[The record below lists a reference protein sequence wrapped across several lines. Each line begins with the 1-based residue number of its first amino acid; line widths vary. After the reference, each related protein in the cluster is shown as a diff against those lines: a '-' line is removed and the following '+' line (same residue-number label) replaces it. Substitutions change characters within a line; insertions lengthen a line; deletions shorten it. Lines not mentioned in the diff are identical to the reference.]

1 MSQSARGGE
10 GAVSKAGGGQGL
22 IYLQRGGMGAGWG
35 GVGGARGVLLVP
47 PLGRREVL
55 AGVFRYM
62 GGIMS
67 ALVHVA
73 SAERHGGQAGTW
85 GRGGFYKGGL
95 TCHLCRKG
103 EVATR

>member
-1 MSQSARGGE
+1 
-10 GAVSKAGGGQGL
+10 VSKAGGGQGL
-22 IYLQRGGMGAGWG
+22 IYLQRENFVTYQATICRGGGWGPGG

-55 AGVFRYM
+55 AWVFRD
-62 GGIMS
+62 IMS

-85 GRGGFYKGGL
+85 GRGGF
-95 TCHLCRKG
+95 
-103 EVATR
+103 